1 MIWLLKQK
9 LKLVIFLIL
18 PFLHMGTQQ
27 LDMFDV
33 MAFTSLVL
41 TVVNGQA
48 LVSSLLQ
55 GHH

>member
-1 MIWLLKQK
+1 MVTQAKTK
-9 LKLVIFLIL
+9 VGDFFIL
-18 PFLHMGTQQ
+18 PFLHVGTQQ

-33 MAFTSLVL
+33 MAFTSLIL

-48 LVSSLLQ
+48 SVSSLLQ

>member
-1 MIWLLKQK
+1 MVTQAKTK
-9 LKLVIFLIL
+9 VGDFIL